1 MPPTL
6 GLGLGPGCRR
16 HATYL
21 LPDPDPDPDPDPL
34 TLALTLTLPLPLSLP
49 LPQDV
54 VEMYSRCNKWEKAH
68 RVATEHMTQ
77 AEVAMLYITQ
87 ARTPL
92 TLTLTLTPDSNP

>member
-1 MPPTL
+1 MPPT
-6 GLGLGPGCRR
+6 
-16 HATYL
+16 YY
-21 LPDPDPDPDPDPL
+21 PDPDPDPDPLTL
-34 TLALTLTLPLPLSLP
+34 TLALTLTLPLPLALP

-92 TLTLTLTPDSNP
+92 TSHLSPSASPSPHPSPYRSP